1 MREKHL
7 WLIVRR
13 GLRKCP
19 FTRSRGAEMGRCKPP
34 LKGLSR
40 CSHQQS
46 QQGVCL
52 VLSGLS
58 PARAAKGMLWRE
70 TMEVE
75 ADREGVGS
83 MGGLSP
89 ALKVLPL

>member
-1 MREKHL
+1 M
-7 WLIVRR
+7 
-13 GLRKCP
+13 
-19 FTRSRGAEMGRCKPP
+19 
-34 LKGLSR
+34 LS
-40 CSHQQS
+40 
-46 QQGVCL
+46 V
-52 VLSGLS
+52 LS

-75 ADREGVGS
+75 ADGEGVGS